1 MNMSKKQ
8 KFNHNGHDY
17 ELNIEDNLVT
27 VSINGKS
34 IYKIEKE
41 ISVVISDM
49 LDSEAFN
56 ESLELMVKTAEGD
69 IRNGLIEKCAKR
81 QGII

>member
-8 KFNHNGHDY
+8 NMNHNGYDY
-17 ELNIEDNLVT
+17 ELNIEDNLVS
-27 VSINGKS
+27 VSISGKS
-34 IYKIEKE
+34 IYKIKKE

-56 ESLELMVKTAEGD
+56 KSQELMVQIAEND
-69 IRNGLIEKCAKR
+69 IRNGLIEKYAKK